1 MATKGVCESPA
12 AIEALTTV
20 GMTWL
25 LKTAGAPKNKA
36 PQTGLPTL
44 HRAGCAGY
52 GRHGGGAPAMCGRPL
67 MSALNFWSFSFKRKG
82 QKNSPY
88 LHQIII
94 LSKHPPKSM
103 DKHRGND
110 RIPFAPLNNRF
121 RQIHPC
127 LITNWETTAK
137 TGIRLMG

>member
-67 MSALNFWSFSFKRKG
+67 MSALILRFLLIKEKG
-82 QKNSPY
+82 HKKFFF
-88 LHQIII
+88 I
-94 LSKHPPKSM
+94 
-103 DKHRGND
+103 
-110 RIPFAPLNNRF
+110 FAP
-121 RQIHPC
+121 
-127 LITNWETTAK
+127 
-137 TGIRLMG
+137 